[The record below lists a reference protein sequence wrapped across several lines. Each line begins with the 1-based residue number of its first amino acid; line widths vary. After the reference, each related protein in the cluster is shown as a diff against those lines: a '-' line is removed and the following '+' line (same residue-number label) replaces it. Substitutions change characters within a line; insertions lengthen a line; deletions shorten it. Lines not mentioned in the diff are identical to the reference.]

1 MSSAKPDETIES
13 KIFTV
18 LAVALEPVFLLF
30 DTSIQMNPRRLGV
43 SGILRIG
50 HRGIRIG
57 FEELATEAS

>member
-1 MSSAKPDETIES
+1 MVVSSAEPDETTGGI
-13 KIFTV
+13 IFTV
-18 LAVALEPVFLLF
+18 LAVSLQPVFSLS

-57 FEELATEAS
+57 LR